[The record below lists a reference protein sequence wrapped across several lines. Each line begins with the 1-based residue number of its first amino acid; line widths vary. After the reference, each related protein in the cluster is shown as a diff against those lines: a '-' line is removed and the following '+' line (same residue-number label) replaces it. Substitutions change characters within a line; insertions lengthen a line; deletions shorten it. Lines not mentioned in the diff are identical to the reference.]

1 MSAVTKNEPGFEAWL
16 ASAERKILLPTGT
29 WMKIVVPSV
38 RKLRRR
44 NVFPNELLPMVKK
57 FENEGVTLSELE
69 DDELDSFVRMMRF
82 LMADMIRAILVPD
95 ETNTDELPSGK
106 WETVKLTGADL
117 EEADIDEE
125 DATALQ
131 AIAIRRLTPN
141 QVTIASRRDRE
152 LAKMKTLSPEEQRA
166 IIRRRE
172 RELEIERKAESEIES
187 EAEGTVPG
195 WQNFREHDGGAR
207 DGESVRA
214 VRDSAESTAGDR

>member
-1 MSAVTKNEPGFEAWL
+1 MSAVPKNESGFELWL
-16 ASAERKILLPTGT
+16 ASAERTILLPSGT

-69 DDELDSFVRMMRF
+69 DDELDTFVRMMRF
-82 LMADMIRAILVPD
+82 LMADMVRAILVPD
-95 ETNTDELPSGK
+95 ETSTDEAPAGE
-106 WETVKLTGADL
+106 WQGVKLTGADL

-125 DATALQ
+125 DASSLQ

-152 LAKMKTLSPEEQRA
+152 LAKMKTLSPDEQRA

-172 RELEIERKAESEIES
+172 RELEIERAAERAIES
-187 EAEGTVPG
+187 EAEETVPG

-207 DGESVRA
+207 DGESVRT
-214 VRDSAESTAGDR
+214 VGSSAESTAGDR